1 MSTPRASD
9 SEKKRLKAEAK
20 EAKKR
25 ARAEVKRAKSE
36 VASGAAPEAKRSQ
49 PAGPG
54 PSPAVR
60 FAESVRGVLY
70 VVLGASLAV
79 ALVLGQQGAILSLD
93 DIIANLFAA
102 TAGKVVLAVIALA
115 ILIYG
120 LKHLRLVR

>member
-1 MSTPRASD
+1 MSIPGASD

-20 EAKKR
+20 QTKKGAKAEVKR
-25 ARAEVKRAKSE
+25 ARAEA
-36 VASGAAPEAKRSQ
+36 ASGAAPEA
-49 PAGPG
+49 
-54 PSPAVR
+54 
-60 FAESVRGVLY
+60 EL
-70 VVLGASLAV
+70 V

-115 ILIYG
+115 LLIYG

>member
-1 MSTPRASD
+1 MSIPGASD

-20 EAKKR
+20 QTKKGAKAEVKR
-25 ARAEVKRAKSE
+25 ARAEA
-36 VASGAAPEAKRSQ
+36 ASGAAPEAERSR
-49 PAGPG
+49 PAVPG

-70 VVLGASLAV
+70 VVLGASLVV

-102 TAGKVVLAVIALA
+102 TAGKVVLAVIGLA
-115 ILIYG
+115 FLIYG